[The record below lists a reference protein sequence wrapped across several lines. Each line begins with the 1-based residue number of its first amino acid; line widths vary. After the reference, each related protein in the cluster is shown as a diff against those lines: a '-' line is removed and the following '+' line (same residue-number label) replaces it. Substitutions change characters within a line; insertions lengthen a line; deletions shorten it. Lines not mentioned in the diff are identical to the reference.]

1 MAGSRR
7 TELHRRRVRRKKLAK
22 LRARY
27 ARAET
32 EADGTA
38 LLEKIAKVAPGVA
51 SELHAG
57 ERAAGRVPTM
67 AMPPVNT
74 AVKKRTSP
82 ARRGAPPS
90 PAEAEPK
97 GSQSPERCG

>member
-22 LRARY
+22 LRDRY
-27 ARAET
+27 SRAET
-32 EADGTA
+32 EADRTA
-38 LLEKIAKVAPGVA
+38 ILEKIAKFAPGVA

-57 ERAAGRVPTM
+57 ERAVGRVPTM
-67 AMPPVNT
+67 ARPPVDT
-74 AVKKRTSP
+74 AVKKRASA

-90 PAEAEPK
+90 AAEAESK
-97 GSQSPERCG
+97 GAQGPEGR